1 MTPEQRNQ
9 ARLDLLKELY
19 DYHFQNGGRAASIN
33 TEKEGKTD
41 NELVTAIQYLD
52 DKNLIEGKILHRAA
66 YQAKITAYGI
76 DLIESGG
83 SLR

>member
-9 ARLDLLKELY
+9 KRLELLKQLY
-19 DYHFQNGGRAASIN
+19 DYHFENGGRSAQISI
-33 TEKEGKTD
+33 EKEGKVD

-52 DKNLIEGKILHRAA
+52 DKRLIESKVMHRSA
-66 YQAKITAYGI
+66 YLAKITAYGI